1 MCTTK
6 FSLLSHSK
14 FRTFSDDDNNRSNG
28 NDKKTWTHFYEVFF
42 FLWKNSLGYAKWR
55 TKLAGTEVFKGA
67 NIAQLA
73 NVRLVE

>member
-28 NDKKTWTHFYEVFF
+28 NDKKTWTHFYEVFLF
-42 FLWKNSLGYAKWR
+42 FDGKIPLIMQNGEQNWR
-55 TKLAGTEVFKGA
+55 ELKFLKGQ
-67 NIAQLA
+67 I
-73 NVRLVE
+73 